1 MHKSPLREEPREQQA
16 GVIPLKHESSLLDWL
31 QSSGRLIS
39 RDTQETEFA
48 REEEDDVAG
57 LLDSEDVGD
66 IYDDDDLEMEI
77 DEEP

>member
-66 IYDDDDLEMEI
+66 IYDDDLEMEI

>member
-1 MHKSPLREEPREQQA
+1 
-16 GVIPLKHESSLLDWL
+16 L

>member
-1 MHKSPLREEPREQQA
+1 MPKSPLREEPREQQA

-39 RDTQETEFA
+39 RDTQETEFS
-48 REEEDDVAG
+48 RDEEDDVAG
-57 LLDSEDVGD
+57 LLDSEDVSD